1 VIEGRVRIERTK
13 MLEMNPETEP
23 ARPQANRASGQTLR
37 LLVALSLLLVA
48 LAIVVVNGREFWFGS
63 DEASESSAGP
73 ESVPDS
79 AVAPATTAQAPATPT
94 AAVTNHV
101 APKTSTHSV
110 TDSSPSRKDAAKA
123 VSSNSTSPV
132 VAANRVVLPP
142 LDVEVVA
149 GDTHRTVHAGSN
161 IAKVELHGDSN
172 RTSAAP
178 TSVTLATNAAEHGRL
193 SSKGV
198 PELRQTVDAA
208 YPMLAQHMRV
218 QGSVVLQA
226 VVAADGT
233 IENLRVL
240 SGPAILA
247 SAAQQAV
254 RQWHFK
260 PYLENGQPV
269 ETKARITV
277 NFSIGVSDSAKTS

>member
-1 VIEGRVRIERTK
+1 
-13 MLEMNPETEP
+13 MLETNPRTDL
-23 ARPQANRASGQTLR
+23 ARPRGKFTSGQTIR
-37 LLVALSLLLVA
+37 LMIALSLLLVA
-48 LAIVVVNGREFWFGS
+48 LGVVVLRDQDFWFGT
-63 DEASESSAGP
+63 DETSESSAGT

-79 AVAPATTAQAPATPT
+79 AVAPVKTAQANPAPAATTP
-94 AAVTNHV
+94 
-101 APKTSTHSV
+101 THSV
-110 TDSSPSRKDAAKA
+110 TDSSSSHKDAAKA
-123 VSSNSTSPV
+123 ASANAASGNPTSSSPASPV

-161 IAKVELHGDSN
+161 IAKVELHSDSN
-172 RTSAAP
+172 RASAAS
-178 TSVTLATNAAEHGRL
+178 TSVTLATNAAEHTRL
-193 SSKGV
+193 SSAGV
-198 PELRQTVDAA
+198 PELRQTVEAA
-208 YPMLAQHMRV
+208 YPLLGQHMKV

-226 VVAADGT
+226 IVAADGT

-260 PYLENGQPV
+260 PYLENGQAV

>member
-1 VIEGRVRIERTK
+1 MKIDRNK
-13 MLEMNPETEP
+13 MLETNPVTEL
-23 ARPQANRASGQTLR
+23 ARPQSRLTSGQSIR
-37 LLVALSLLLVA
+37 LLIALSLLMVA
-48 LAIVVVNGREFWFGS
+48 LGVVVVKDHDFWFGS
-63 DEASESSAGP
+63 DETSESGAGTESA
-73 ESVPDS
+73 PDS
-79 AVAPATTAQAPATPT
+79 AVAPAKPAQATPASSAT
-94 AAVTNHV
+94 ATSHA
-101 APKTSTHSV
+101 APKTPTQSV
-110 TDSSPSRKDAAKA
+110 TDSSSSRKDAAKA
-123 VSSNSTSPV
+123 ASASPSSPV

-161 IAKVELHGDSN
+161 IAKVELHSDTN
-172 RTSAAP
+172 RTSAGP
-178 TSVTLATNAAEHGRL
+178 TSVTLATNAAEHARL
-193 SSKGV
+193 SSAGV
-198 PELRQTVDAA
+198 PELRQTVEAA
-208 YPMLAQHMRV
+208 YPVLGPRMRV

-226 VVAADGT
+226 IVAADGT

-260 PYLENGQPV
+260 PYLENGQAV

>member
-1 VIEGRVRIERTK
+1 
-13 MLEMNPETEP
+13 MLEMNPGAEL
-23 ARPQANRASGQTLR
+23 AKPQSRFTSGQTIR
-37 LLVALSLLLVA
+37 LMIALSLLLVA
-48 LAIVVVNGREFWFGS
+48 LGVVVVKDEDFWFGT
-63 DEASESSAGP
+63 DETSESSAGT

-79 AVAPATTAQAPATPT
+79 AVAPVKTAQANPAPAATP
-94 AAVTNHV
+94 
-101 APKTSTHSV
+101 PTHSV
-110 TDSSPSRKDAAKA
+110 TDSSSSHKDAAKA
-123 VSSNSTSPV
+123 ASANAASGNPTSSSPASPV
-132 VAANRVVLPP
+132 VATNRVVLPS

-161 IAKVELHGDSN
+161 IAKVELHSDSK
-172 RTSAAP
+172 RASAAS
-178 TSVTLATNAAEHGRL
+178 TSVTLATNAAEHTRL
-193 SSKGV
+193 SSAGV
-198 PELRQTVDAA
+198 PELRQTVEAA
-208 YPMLAQHMRV
+208 YPLLGQHMKV

-226 VVAADGT
+226 IVAADGT

-260 PYLENGQPV
+260 PYLENGQAV